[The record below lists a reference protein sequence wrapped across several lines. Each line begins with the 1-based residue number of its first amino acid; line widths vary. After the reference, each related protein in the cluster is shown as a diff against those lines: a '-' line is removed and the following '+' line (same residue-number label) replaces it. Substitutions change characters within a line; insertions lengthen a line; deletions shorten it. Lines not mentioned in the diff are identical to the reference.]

1 MPVLRK
7 KLQCNPKMK
16 QWLFKPKAQQQAV
29 ERPMPSLVL
38 CILMDLLGM
47 ASFGVPIL
55 GELLDIVWAPIAAVI
70 YYRMFGKKMGLFG
83 GAFTFL
89 EELLPG
95 TDIIPTFTISWF
107 LQYARRKQ
115 KVSYYPVR

>member
-1 MPVLRK
+1 
-7 KLQCNPKMK
+7 MK
-16 QWLFKPKAQQQAV
+16 QWLFKPRKAQQQQV
-29 ERPMPSLVL
+29 ERPLPSLPL

-55 GELLDIVWAPIAAVI
+55 GELFDLIWAPIAATV
-70 YYRMFGKKMGLFG
+70 YYRMFGKKMGLLG

-89 EELLPG
+89 EEILPG

-107 LQYARRKQ
+107 LKYARRKQ
-115 KVSYYPVR
+115 KVTYYPVR